1 MLIHPSASMLEEAH
15 HKFAI
20 ENFKNNHY
28 FFASLNHWVSKSFLS
43 QKPFAVNFVGMIW
56 QSTTLEASF
65 SLHCTFAARSLLV
78 LILSSPQIR
87 VKVEVVARV
96 QGDLDGAVGLLDRM
110 LHTDIHGLHKLEQ

>member
-28 FFASLNHWVSKSFLS
+28 FFASLHWVSKCFLS
-43 QKPFAVNFVGMIW
+43 QKPFAVNFAGMLW
-56 QSTTLEASF
+56 QSITLDASF
-65 SLHCTFAARSLLV
+65 SLHCTFTWILLD
-78 LILSSPQIR
+78 LISSPQIR